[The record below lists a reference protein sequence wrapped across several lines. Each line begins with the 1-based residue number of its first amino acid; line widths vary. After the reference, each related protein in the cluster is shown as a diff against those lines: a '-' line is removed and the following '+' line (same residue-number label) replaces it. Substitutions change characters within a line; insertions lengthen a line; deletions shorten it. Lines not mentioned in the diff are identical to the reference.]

1 MRKKMEKLASKLDES
16 VMYFTENPI
25 NFDGQWDGCKY
36 FLVWQNTH
44 HIFRG
49 FETQTE
55 CVDFLEALI
64 ENEIVWCGS
73 YGFKVIKDE

>member
-1 MRKKMEKLASKLDES
+1 MRKKMERLASKLNES

-44 HIFRG
+44 HIYRAFR
-49 FETQTE
+49 TQAE
-55 CVDFLEALI
+55 CIEGLEELI
-64 ENEIVWCGS
+64 EEKIVWCGS
-73 YGFKVIKDE
+73 YGFTVIEDD